1 MTKGHD
7 MPAHFEHKETKAE
20 ATPPE
25 WLPIGVEL
33 ARLVNKWARRE
44 DIIAYVGPG
53 AGGDVPACFN
63 PGLAEMEVN
72 VAVACHEAVRPDEL
86 RGIAGVD
93 TEGVVIREEN
103 PVLVGALFHEGMHA
117 RHSLWDIPTLYKE
130 NSRLIAEIVVNLE
143 ETRIEGLGL
152 SHYPKMREF
161 LRACAVK
168 LVIRDMPTLL
178 EGVASKDLNPL
189 SMSLNAQLT
198 LGRVDAG
205 VLESSDVSALRSV
218 FEQLFGD
225 ELLAKFR
232 SIWIRAQAIRDD
244 GTLDGMTEL
253 AQEWIDLLVE
263 SEMIP
268 DPTKRKSGEGE
279 PGEGAGTG
287 TGGSGGEP
295 GEESEPGEG
304 GAAISE
310 ELARALADALSEAA
324 DVAEIEALGAIA
336 DEQEAR
342 EWAEQVESRGKDA
355 REERDHKGTA
365 AKVFGKGTGP
375 GSGATSSRLVETR
388 KASGPERAAA
398 VKVAQMLERAR
409 YQERLVTNVASVLPP
424 GRLRS
429 RAMVQAGAER
439 ARGAMQTAEPWRA
452 KHRKHVDDPTLQIG
466 VMCDISG
473 SMYAAMEPMGVLA
486 WVFAEASR
494 RIGAK
499 VAQVYY
505 GNSVFATLRPGE
517 YQPDVRIYSAP
528 DGTESFDQAFKALD
542 GTLNLLHGSGAR
554 LLVISSDMYY
564 TGPQTHAA
572 RKWVKRLT
580 DAGVA
585 VLIMGYGGIEY
596 GGNYEALG
604 ATIVDD
610 NLSPAD
616 AALAVGKAAAAAIE
630 RASAQNER

>member
-1 MTKGHD
+1 
-7 MPAHFEHKETKAE
+7 
-20 ATPPE
+20 
-25 WLPIGVEL
+25 
-33 ARLVNKWARRE
+33 
-44 DIIAYVGPG
+44 
-53 AGGDVPACFN
+53 
-63 PGLAEMEVN
+63 
-72 VAVACHEAVRPDEL
+72 
-86 RGIAGVD
+86 
-93 TEGVVIREEN
+93 
-103 PVLVGALFHEGMHA
+103 
-117 RHSLWDIPTLYKE
+117 
-130 NSRLIAEIVVNLE
+130 
-143 ETRIEGLGL
+143 
-152 SHYPKMREF
+152 
-161 LRACAVK
+161 
-168 LVIRDMPTLL
+168 
-178 EGVASKDLNPL
+178 
-189 SMSLNAQLT
+189 MSLNAQLT
-198 LGRVDAG
+198 LGRIDAG
-205 VLESSDVSALRSV
+205 VLESSDVSALRDV

-232 SIWIRAQAIRDD
+232 SIWIRAQAIRED
-244 GTLDGMTEL
+244 GTLGNMTEL

-268 DPTKRKSGEGE
+268 DPTKRKGE
-279 PGEGAGTG
+279 PGGTGTG

-295 GEESEPGEG
+295 SEEGESGGVGDEGEENEG
-304 GAAISE
+304 GMAISE
-310 ELARALADALSEAA
+310 ELAQALADALSEAA

-342 EWAEQVESRGKDA
+342 DWADQVAARGKDA
-355 REERDHKGTA
+355 AEERDHKGTA

-398 VKVAQMLERAR
+398 VKVAQLLERAR
-409 YQERLVTNVASVLPP
+409 YQERLVTDVASVLPP

-517 YQPDVRIYSAP
+517 YQPDVRVYSAP

-572 RKWVKRLT
+572 RKWIKRLT

-596 GGNYEALG
+596 GDAYTKLG
-604 ATIVDD
+604 ATIVDEA
-610 NLSPAD
+610 LSPAD

-630 RASAQNER
+630 RASARNER